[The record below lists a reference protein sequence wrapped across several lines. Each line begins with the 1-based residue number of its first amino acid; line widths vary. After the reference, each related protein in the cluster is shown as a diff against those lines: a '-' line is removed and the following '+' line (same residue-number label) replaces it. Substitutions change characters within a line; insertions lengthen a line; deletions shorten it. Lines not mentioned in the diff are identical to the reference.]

1 MYCGAPRLDSRGF
14 MGMRVHVSHVGI
26 HTACVGALILG
37 SIFLSSLSSAGTS
50 DDFIAG
56 YASAILEHEFSVT
69 GASVE
74 IRDGLVLVRIETLGK
89 VDRGKLE
96 SALRQI
102 PGVTRVEILEADVRT
117 PLPSAS
123 AVQVNIHEP
132 QSKWLPHGF
141 LFSPLHADPRWPHF
155 GASYREFTQGLNLS
169 RVFAANFGETF
180 SIYRN
185 KAPFDGEWDF
195 GVQAGVF
202 SIFDVSTASIDLVNA
217 DYRVGFLSSY
227 RTGGFSALLRVLH
240 QSSHL
245 GDEFILSNPQVV
257 RVNLSYEEIDAKLSY
272 ELFTWLRMYGGG
284 GFIVNRQPRDLG
296 RGTTQ
301 WGVELTSTRTF
312 LGGRI
317 RPVGYAD
324 FQCNERT
331 NWKIR
336 QSVLAG
342 IQFENARI
350 GDRQVQLLAEYYTGP
365 SPDGQFYA
373 QSVNWYGVGVH
384 MYF

>member
-1 MYCGAPRLDSRGF
+1 
-14 MGMRVHVSHVGI
+14 MGLNHVGV
-26 HTACVGALILG
+26 HTARIGALTLG
-37 SIFLSSLSSAGTS
+37 LLFLSLLPADAS

-56 YASAILEHEFSVT
+56 YASAILEHEFGVT
-69 GASVE
+69 DASVE
-74 IRDGLVLVRIETLGK
+74 IRQGVVLVTTKALGK
-89 VDRGKLE
+89 VDRGKVE

-102 PGVTRVEILEADVRT
+102 PGVTQVEIHEGDPETA
-117 PLPSAS
+117 PPIPS
-123 AVQVNIHEP
+123 AVQTKIPEP
-132 QSKWLPHGF
+132 QPKWLPRNI

-155 GASYREFTQGLNLS
+155 GASYREFSQGLNLS
-169 RVFAANFGETF
+169 GVFAANFGETF
-180 SIYRN
+180 SMYRN
-185 KAPFDGEWDF
+185 KAPFGGEWDF

-202 SIFDVSTASIDLVNA
+202 SIFNVSTTSIDLINA

-227 RTGGFSALLRVLH
+227 RTGQFSAFFRIQH

-245 GDEFILSNPQVV
+245 GDEFLLSNPQVT

-272 ELFTWLRMYGGG
+272 ELFNWLRLYGGG
-284 GFIVNRQPRDLG
+284 GFIVHRQPENLG

-331 NWKIR
+331 NWEIGR
-336 QSVLAG
+336 SILAG
-342 IQFENARI
+342 VQFENARI
-350 GDRQVQLLAEYYTGP
+350 GDRQVQLLAEYYAGP
-365 SPDGQFYA
+365 SPDGQFFA
-373 QSVNWYGVGVH
+373 RQVDWYGIGVH
-384 MYF
+384 LYF